1 MGLSWT
7 IVFTI
12 LVISF
17 IICPGLVFLTHL
29 FSRGSQSWL
38 VEPCEPSHGFFN
50 RLHLAVFSLHRHLLF
65 IFLSFPFIR
74 NIMAVSDLNLFQ
86 DLFNTDALD

>member
-38 VEPCEPSHGFFN
+38 VEPCEQPSHGFFN
-50 RLHLAVFSLHRHLLF
+50 RLLMAVRSLHRHLLF
-65 IFLSFPFIR
+65 LFLSFHF
-74 NIMAVSDLNLFQ
+74 S
-86 DLFNTDALD
+86 

>member
-29 FSRGSQSWL
+29 FSRGSQSWW

-50 RLHLAVFSLHRHLLF
+50 R
-65 IFLSFPFIR
+65 
-74 NIMAVSDLNLFQ
+74 
-86 DLFNTDALD
+86 

>member
-7 IVFTI
+7 IIFTI

-38 VEPCEPSHGFFN
+38 VEPCERSHGFFN
-50 RLHLAVFSLHRHLLF
+50 QLHLAVFSLHRHLLF
-65 IFLSFPFIR
+65 LFPSFHSKHHGCLRSKSVSRPFQHRRIR
-74 NIMAVSDLNLFQ
+74 L
-86 DLFNTDALD
+86 